1 MASYISGQNLFYE
14 ILNTNVASYGMK
26 LGFWI
31 VLCTPTLTYLLI
43 YNNEANISL
52 NFFMVLIY
60 GSIAFITSLA
70 ISLILFLTMEMP
82 YKKLVKL
89 FFNISDELN
98 KVYLE
103 DEKEENEEINK
114 NGDIGVG
121 GDDLN
126 EKDLLMENQGDN
138 LNNNAINDNGIGN
151 DIDNDNEEE
160 FKD

>member
-1 MASYISGQNLFYE
+1 
-14 ILNTNVASYGMK
+14 
-26 LGFWI
+26 
-31 VLCTPTLTYLLI
+31 
-43 YNNEANISL
+43 
-52 NFFMVLIY
+52 
-60 GSIAFITSLA
+60 
-70 ISLILFLTMEMP
+70 MP